1 AAALWGVREG
11 LRWTLINELD
21 KELADDVEEV
31 RRFIERSW
39 PRKDVIEAELSL
51 KATSHSDRGWYVRIF
66 SKEGTPIWA
75 SDSAP
80 EWHMP
85 LLRIARHGPYN
96 RGEYRLLQRPIPPA
110 GRAPALVV
118 IVGANRNAVD
128 ADIWRLSEMILMAFA
143 LILVMAPLS
152 GYWLA

>member
-1 AAALWGVREG
+1 MHFGPVRHLLRTLRFQLTFWNTIAILVLVAAALWGVREG

-21 KELADDVEEV
+21 KQLADDVEEV

-80 EWHMP
+80 ELHMP
-85 LLRIARHGPYN
+85 MVRIA
-96 RGEYRLLQRPIPPA
+96 
-110 GRAPALVV
+110 
-118 IVGANRNAVD
+118 
-128 ADIWRLSEMILMAFA
+128 
-143 LILVMAPLS
+143 
-152 GYWLA
+152 